1 MTAEAARATRATDAC
16 ESCIRR
22 SWLLAELSAPLDF
35 WARDRSRLVE
45 LLELEDAELLQAVGG
60 RRRAELKAR
69 YPRFQSTELALGRHI
84 EAVCRHARDF
94 PSGLR
99 GPAAPRMLYVSGGA
113 ARLATLTAAPV
124 VAIVGSA
131 RASDYGMEMA
141 KSLGRGLAASGVT
154 VTSGLGDGIALAAH
168 AGALELDGASVAV
181 MDGGLDVS
189 CPPRRRATYERLM
202 RRGCAVSELPCDR
215 RGRRW
220 GSVAS
225 VRIVAALAQLTVVVE
240 ASENPRELAPAYAAV
255 TLGRTVAA
263 IPGRATSA
271 QSAGTNSLLME
282 GAPLVRGAQ
291 DVLELLHVAGNT
303 PAGPA
308 AADSR
313 PALAPRLRNTL
324 ELVGA
329 GRDTAEKLTRDGADL
344 ENVLLMLSELELMG
358 LLARGDGGRYVPR
371 EALAASRKSG

>member
-1 MTAEAARATRATDAC
+1 MTAEAARATRATGAC

-35 WARDRSRLVE
+35 WAHDRSRLVE

-60 RRRAELKAR
+60 RRRAELEAR
-69 YPRFQSTELALGRHI
+69 YRRFQSTELPLGRHI

-94 PSGLR
+94 PPGLR
-99 GPAAPRMLYVSGGA
+99 AAPRMLYVSGGA
-113 ARLATLTAAPV
+113 ARLATLAAALV

-141 KSLGRGLAASGVT
+141 KSLGRRLAAAGVT

-168 AGALELDGASVAV
+168 AGALELDRASVAV
-181 MDGGLDVS
+181 MDGGLDVA

-202 RRGCAVSELPCDR
+202 RRGCAVAELPCDR

-220 GSVAS
+220 GSAAS
-225 VRIVAALAQLTVVVE
+225 ARIVAALAQLTVTVE
-240 ASENPRELAPAYAAV
+240 ASKNPRELAPAHAAL

-263 IPGRATSA
+263 LPGRVTSA
-271 QSAGTNSLLME
+271 QSAGTNSLLRE

-291 DVLELLHVAGNT
+291 DVLDLLHVAGNT

-308 AADSR
+308 AADTR
-313 PALAPRLRNTL
+313 TALAPRLRNTL

-344 ENVLLMLSELELMG
+344 EDVLLMLSELELMG